1 MSYKINTNSKVLKIS
16 SILSMG
22 FFLELSIR
30 PLEFG
35 AASNANAVFFD
46 ETNSEVI
53 SVHNESEILINSQ
66 NYLRNDRKVK
76 LKPHGPIFAI
86 KSSISNSI
94 LGRVKIFLVKT
105 IR

>member
-1 MSYKINTNSKVLKIS
+1 MLGNRKSPKVDGFSQKFYR
-16 SILSMG
+16 MG

-35 AASNANAVFFD
+35 PASNANAVFFD

-94 LGRVKIFLVKT
+94 LVKG
-105 IR
+105 

>member
-1 MSYKINTNSKVLKIS
+1 
-16 SILSMG
+16 MG

-94 LGRVKIFLVKT
+94 LGRVKTFLLKNHKKT
-105 IR
+105 EIVTIYIEAEFRQ